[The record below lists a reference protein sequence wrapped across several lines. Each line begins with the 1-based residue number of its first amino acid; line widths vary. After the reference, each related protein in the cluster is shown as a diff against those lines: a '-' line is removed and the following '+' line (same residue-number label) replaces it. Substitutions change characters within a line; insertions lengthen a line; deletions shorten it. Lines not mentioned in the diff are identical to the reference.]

1 MLHSPDSTLTV
12 ENVVGVME
20 KVTDDGRVNFWSQ
33 LIGGNLLADITSE
46 CSNKKET
53 LHISSD
59 MYVNCCVDSSWED
72 LARGLYYTLETA
84 AVEEVRSYLNPR
96 GRLLQWVWFVV
107 EHSANTM
114 SFVVSSLLW

>member
-1 MLHSPDSTLTV
+1 MLHSPDPTLTV

-20 KVTDDGRVNFWSQ
+20 KVTDDGRLNVCRQ
-33 LIGGNLLADITSE
+33 LIGGNLLINITSK
-46 CSNKKET
+46 CSNEKEI

-59 MYVNCCVDSSWED
+59 TYVNCCVDSSWKY
-72 LARGLYYTLETA
+72 LARVLYYKLETA

-107 EHSANTM
+107 KK
-114 SFVVSSLLW
+114 F